1 MAFFGTPAKTK
12 QFPIYNQ
19 QQQSALNQ
27 SLGQAMSYLNNPAT
41 RPGFEPIAN
50 RAREQFQTNTI
61 PSIAARFSSM
71 GTGGNLRSSAFN
83 QALGS
88 AGSDLESQ
96 LAALGSQHSLQQQGL
111 DQNMLF
117 NLLKTGLQPQ
127 NENVYIP
134 GQPGFLEGAGSGLLQ
149 GLGSL
154 GGLAGG
160 GGILGLLMKLLGGNR
175 LGGGNQFGG
184 F

>member
-1 MAFFGTPAKTK
+1 MAFFSTPGQLK
-12 QFPIYNQ
+12 QIPIYNQ
-19 QQQSALNQ
+19 QQQGAMNQ
-27 SLGQAMSYLNNPAT
+27 SLGQAMSYLNNPGP

-61 PSIAARFSSM
+61 PSIAARFASM

-117 NLLKTGLQPQ
+117 NLLGQGLKPQ
-127 NENVYIP
+127 NENIYTP
-134 GQPGFLEGAGSGLLQ
+134 GQPGFLEGATGGALQ
-149 GLGSL
+149 GLGQL
-154 GGLAGG
+154 GGFSGG
-160 GGILGLLMKLLGGNR
+160 NSILNLLMKLLGGNK
-175 LGGGNQFGG
+175 LGGQ
-184 F
+184 